1 MEPTFKHELPLQIRF
16 NDIDALGHVNNS
28 IYFNFYDLGK
38 AGYFQTVRKMPVD
51 WQKSDIVVAN
61 LSANFFA
68 PIFFNEEI
76 AVRTTVTEIGN
87 KSFHV
92 FQQIVNTKTKQIKSD
107 CTTIM
112 VGFDLQHNA
121 AKEISDEWKEAICRY
136 EEKDLLRNH
145 IK

>member
-1 MEPTFKHELPLQIRF
+1 MEPTFRHELPLQIRF

-28 IYFNFYDLGK
+28 VYFNFYDLGK
-38 AGYFQTVRKMPVD
+38 AGYFQTIRNMPIE

-68 PIFFNEEI
+68 PVFFNEEI
-76 AVRTTVTEIGN
+76 AVQTTVTEIGN

-92 FQQIVNTKTKQIKSD
+92 FQQIVNTKTRQIKSN

-112 VGFDLQHNA
+112 VGFDIKSNA
-121 AKEISDEWKEAICRY
+121 AKEISEEWKEAIRMY
-136 EEKDLLRNH
+136 EGKDLNREGR
-145 IK
+145 